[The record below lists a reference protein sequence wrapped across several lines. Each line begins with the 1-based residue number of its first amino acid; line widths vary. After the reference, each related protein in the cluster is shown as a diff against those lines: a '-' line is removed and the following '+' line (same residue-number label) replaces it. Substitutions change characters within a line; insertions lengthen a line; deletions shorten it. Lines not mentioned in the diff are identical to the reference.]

1 MEEPAGSGG
10 RMRQRRRTRR
20 AIVDAATALL
30 VSGRTPSM
38 AEVADAADVSRRT
51 VYQYFPTQDQ
61 LLTEAVLAGLRP
73 SFERPIELGQDDV
86 EARVEAL
93 VETMWRLGAE
103 SEHLGRTMIRLT
115 VGAQEHSPDP
125 VLPRRG
131 FNRIDWIEKALE
143 PVRER
148 LDEPRFERLV
158 SALALCFGWEA
169 FIVLKDV
176 RGLDNREGKHISTW
190 AARVLLRAALEEQA
204 DESRRS
210 AVQSAASSG
219 DRRPHAPSA
228 KQRQ

>member
-10 RMRQRRRTRR
+10 RIRQRRRTRR
-20 AIVDAATALL
+20 AIVDAATELI

-51 VYQYFPTQDQ
+51 VYQYFPTHDQ

-73 SFERPIELGQDDV
+73 AFERPIELGQYDV

-115 VGAQEHSPDP
+115 VGAQEHSPDS

-131 FNRIDWIEKALE
+131 FNRIEWIEKALE
-143 PVRER
+143 PVREG

-176 RGLDNREGKHISTW
+176 RGLHNVEGEHVSAW

-204 DESRRS
+204 ADESRRS
-210 AVQSAASSG
+210 V
-219 DRRPHAPSA
+219 RPSIG
-228 KQRQ
+228 

>member
-1 MEEPAGSGG
+1 MEEPAGNGG
-10 RMRQRRRTRR
+10 RMKQRRRTRR
-20 AIVDAATALL
+20 AIVDAATALI

-61 LLTEAVLAGLRP
+61 LLIEAVLAGLRP
-73 SFERPIELGQDDV
+73 SFEHPIELRHDDV

-115 VGAQEHSPDP
+115 VGAQEHSTDP
-125 VLPRRG
+125 GLPRRG
-131 FNRIDWIEKALE
+131 FNRIEWIEKALE
-143 PVRER
+143 PVRQR
-148 LDEPRFERLV
+148 LDEVRFERLV

-176 RGLDNREGKHISTW
+176 RGLDNIEGEHVSSW

-210 AVQSAASSG
+210 AAQSAARSG
-219 DRRPHAPSA
+219 DRRPHAPSP
-228 KQRQ
+228 KQR

>member
-1 MEEPAGSGG
+1 MEEPADNRG
-10 RMRQRRRTRR
+10 RMKQRRRTRR
-20 AIVDAATALL
+20 AIVDAATALI
-30 VSGRTPSM
+30 VSGKTPSM
-38 AEVADAADVSRRT
+38 AEVADASDVSRRT

-73 SFERPIELGQDDV
+73 SFERPIEMRHDDV

-115 VGAQEHSPDP
+115 VEAQEHSTGPG
-125 VLPRRG
+125 LPRRG
-131 FNRIDWIEKALE
+131 FNRIEWIEKALE

-148 LDEPRFERLV
+148 LDQARCERLV

-176 RGLDNREGKHISTW
+176 RGLDNVEGEHVSGW
-190 AARVLLRAALEEQA
+190 AARVLLRGALQEQA
-204 DESRRS
+204 VESQRS
-210 AVQSAASSG
+210 AGRSTARSR
-219 DRRPHAPSA
+219 DRRPNAPSA
-228 KQRQ
+228 KQQ